1 MLSALSNL
9 ICLGK
14 VPALYTLADDGDQ
27 NLHNGHRQSPQPYFM
42 SSVLIVLASSAIM
55 CFLLIYS
62 DDADVPKV
70 ATSSMVP
77 PNLNKLPVV
86 GQTPYMADGPDPQQ
100 TPTPLQTK
108 DKQTPLQIYE
118 TDRPFF
124 GSAPVGGLD
133 ILCSKP
139 ALALV
144 LVNSLHAMVGGVRAL
159 SFVRRLR

>member
-1 MLSALSNL
+1 MVVLNTYTIGIASFVILINTLSISSL
-9 ICLGK
+9 
-14 VPALYTLADDGDQ
+14 LA
-27 NLHNGHRQSPQPYFM
+27 N
-42 SSVLIVLASSAIM
+42 SAIM
-55 CFLLIYS
+55 YFLLIVCG
-62 DDADVPKV
+62 DAEVPRL

-86 GQTPYMADGPDPQQ
+86 GQTPYKADGPDPQQ
-100 TPTPLQTK
+100 TPTPLQSS

-139 ALALV
+139 GRPTGQAPYD
-144 LVNSLHAMVGGVRAL
+144 GGLFLCAVAFARTL
-159 SFVRRLR
+159 C